1 MKSKFILLL
10 AALILGG
17 CATSLKLTSGG
28 EKVRVLS
35 PDEVSSCRLLGNTN
49 ASVTWV
55 IAGVK
60 RPDNVIVQE
69 LRVVARN
76 AAARLGGDTIVPLTV
91 VDQGQQSFQVYK
103 CINPDG

>member
-1 MKSKFILLL
+1 MKNIIALLVGL
-10 AALILGG
+10 MLFAG
-17 CATSLKLTSGG
+17 CATALKLTPTG
-28 EKVRVLS
+28 EKVRILG
-35 PDEVSSCRLLGNTN
+35 PDEVDSCRLVGKTN

-91 VDQGQQSFQVYK
+91 VDEGQQSFQVYK
-103 CINPDG
+103 CVNPGG

>member
-1 MKSKFILLL
+1 MKTTLSLLL
-10 AALILGG
+10 AALMLSA
-17 CATSLKLTSGG
+17 CATSLKLTSAG

-35 PDEVSSCRLLGNTN
+35 PDEVDSCRLLGRTN

-55 IAGVK
+55 VAGVK

-103 CINPDG
+103 CINPGG